1 MMIGILRNI
10 LNNRFFNSSKLSYS
24 SVKFSNSQKLCA
36 TEDRDTSPKQ
46 DGCLNQE
53 SSTQDGSLNQETS
66 TQNGSL
72 NQETSTQDG
81 SLNQE
86 TSTQDGPPTLPNT
99 CCMSGCANCV
109 WLDYAEEVVRFYED
123 RGEQMDFAS
132 LLREVD
138 RNIDDPMIKA
148 FITMELKSKYLFKKS

>member
-1 MMIGILRNI
+1 MMYGILRNV
-10 LNNRFFNSSKLSYS
+10 LNNRFFISSKFSFS

-36 TEDRDTSPKQ
+36 TEDGDTSNTQ
-46 DGCLNQE
+46 DKSPNQE
-53 SSTQDGSLNQETS
+53 SSTEDGSLNQE
-66 TQNGSL
+66 
-72 NQETSTQDG
+72 
-81 SLNQE
+81 
-86 TSTQDGPPTLPNT
+86 TQDGPPTLPNT

-109 WLDYAEEVVRFYED
+109 WLDYAEEVVRFYKN

-148 FITMELKSKYLFKKS
+148 FIKMELKSKYLFKKS